1 MQVKM
6 TKPGSNRIHTV
17 PAKEQKIYEK
27 QGWSLF
33 KQTKKSVKKK
43 VDVIEEPKMDT
54 VTDQINLDL
63 DEEQS

>member
-17 PAKEQKIYEK
+17 PAKEQALYEK
-27 QGWSLF
+27 KGWSLF
-33 KQTKKSVKKK
+33 KETKKSTKKQ
-43 VDVIEEPKMDT
+43 VEVIEEPKMET
-54 VTDQINLDL
+54 EVEQINLDL

>member
-17 PAKEQKIYEK
+17 PAKEQALYEK

-33 KQTKKSVKKK
+33 KQTKKSTKKK
-43 VDVIEEPKMDT
+43 VKAVEKT
-54 VTDQINLDL
+54 VVEAVVDQLNLDL
-63 DEEQS
+63 NEEQS